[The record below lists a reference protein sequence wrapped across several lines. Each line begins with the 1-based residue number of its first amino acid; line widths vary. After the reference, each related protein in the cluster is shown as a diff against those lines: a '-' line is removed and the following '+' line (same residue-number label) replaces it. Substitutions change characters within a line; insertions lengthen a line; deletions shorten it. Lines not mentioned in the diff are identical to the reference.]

1 MLISGG
7 SQRVALDLAT
17 EQQLLW
23 KVPSCPVLI
32 LPGGSFFLICLSSG
46 QSQTLLL
53 LNMPFASLSSEIDAN
68 WAFIATN

>member
-7 SQRVALDLAT
+7 SRRVALDLAT
-17 EQQLLW
+17 EQQLLRE
-23 KVPSCPVLI
+23 VPSCPVLI
-32 LPGGSFFLICLSSG
+32 LPRGPFFLICLSSG

-68 WAFIATN
+68 WAFTAVN